1 MARPSFDKSCAKES
15 SAGEIAL
22 RCRSFMLPS
31 TSFFIVFNTDA
42 VTMVK
47 SNDDMAFE
55 LSEVPIDKSRTS
67 PDSGSENIVAHTVP
81 RRYRGTEVDYHD
93 MRALGKTQVL
103 RRNFKL
109 LGMIAFANSVM
120 VMWETFLVVSGLGLS
135 VGGRAPVF
143 WGLIYG
149 AVAMPCIYVT
159 IAEMA
164 KIAPTAG
171 GKPSANRDVYRA
183 E

>member
-1 MARPSFDKSCAKES
+1 MSKY
-15 SAGEIAL
+15 
-22 RCRSFMLPS
+22 
-31 TSFFIVFNTDA
+31 
-42 VTMVK
+42 
-47 SNDDMAFE
+47 SNNAAFE
-55 LSEVPIDKSRTS
+55 LSEISANESRIPS
-67 PDSGSENIVAHTVP
+67 DDEAHNVVANTVP
-81 RRYRGTEVDYHD
+81 KRYRGTDVDHQD

-109 LGMIAFANSVM
+109 LGIIAFGNSVM

-143 WGLIYG
+143 WGFIYG
-149 AVAMPCIYVT
+149 SVAMICIYVT
-159 IAEMA
+159 IGEMA

-171 GKPSANRDVYRA
+171 GESIPPLRNTCLDRIVRIPRVAHRESF